1 MVNDSTEIEL
11 EVALPDTIGEDE
23 ISSLDWIELGSLTTY
38 ETLRTEWDN
47 ILGITGE
54 TGAKEGM
61 LYKDALY
68 DTDNDSYL
76 GQAISLKEFVEFA
89 SDEDNY
95 NALVDAVRNAF
106 VDSDELTD
114 QQLFS
119 VGLNAYFNLLPMAD
133 ESESHANDFVSRA
146 QLLAMMTRATNSVE
160 QGTSASYAKT
170 ISQLESSV
178 GESIYN
184 ESVAPSLDYSY
195 LTTEDGSLNSDT
207 YNSSVSRGE
216 AIYTIFEAV
225 YGSGAGMVMADIDSA
240 VLSDATNG
248 GDIMSDQNLSSKAQ
262 EISYAISNPDGG
274 CPEDI
279 YRALVRANELG
290 IISDETA
297 WDEAITLS
305 DVISIYYD
313 IAVYKSG
320 ANTSTSTSNDGS
332 TTTSVTTT
340 TTIKESEGW
349 SEYKET
355 MDYYVST
362 GAISEELAYMLNPDI
377 YGTVT
382 YGKGTHDFS
391 TGKVAADTNIKGYK
405 LTTTKGYN
413 IKAYYYVETGTVQFI
428 YSGEVSPASGT
439 WWIDEA
445 SDDALDAA
453 YGNEDGISYALD
465 ITHQQKIDALGEPSM
480 TAEEVIAALGY

>member
-1 MVNDSTEIEL
+1 
-11 EVALPDTIGEDE
+11 
-23 ISSLDWIELGSLTTY
+23 
-38 ETLRTEWDN
+38 
-47 ILGITGE
+47 
-54 TGAKEGM
+54 M

-313 IAVYKSG
+313 IATYQAGISTTSSSSTDG
-320 ANTSTSTSNDGS
+320 SSTTSTI
-332 TTTSVTTT
+332 
-340 TTIKESEGW
+340 TIQESESW
-349 SEYKET
+349 PEYKET
-355 MDYYVST
+355 MEYYLDKGSGEIT
-362 GAISEELAYMLNPDI
+362 ESLAYMLNPDI

-382 YGKGTHDFS
+382 YGKGTQDFDIGDIY
-391 TGKVAADTNIKGYK
+391 TDNPNFVKGLTIK
-405 LTTTKGYN
+405 TTKGYS
-413 IKAYYYVETGTVQFI
+413 IDAEYYVEAGTVQFI
-428 YSGEVSPASGT
+428 YSGEVMPDGT
-439 WWIDEA
+439 WWTDEA
-445 SDDALDAA
+445 SMDVLLEACTDPDAPAA
-453 YGNEDGISYALD
+453 LTF
-465 ITHQQKIDALGEPSM
+465 THQQKIDLLGEPSM
-480 TAEEVIAALGY
+480 TAAEVIAALGY